1 MWSSLGFV
9 WLALQSGSVLAGI
22 MLSPGRRS
30 PPAQP
35 LQTTTTEEPLSPAQ
49 IALNNQ
55 CLGKC
60 ITELCYLS
68 DDTDCRKFIM
78 CERDAQSRY
87 KASLQPCAFGT
98 YWGGYDQ
105 QRRIT
110 CDRPYNV
117 NCNIDYCAGRVSGEK
132 FKHPDGNCKTYWEC
146 TGNVPMPFCCPDG
159 YYFDSTL
166 NMCQTDETFTCHD
179 ACPLRADAA
188 ACMQLGQASAF
199 LDDGN
204 CRTYW
209 DCEQQNPH
217 PVCCTAGKSYDI
229 RTGTCITNMNCRD
242 ECPQQ
247 YQTDV
252 CRTGTGR
259 QTYDIT
265 DTHCR
270 TYMKCSNNSY
280 DERWCCPSQHFFDPL
295 TQNCQPINYG
305 EKMKCD
311 DVCPLG
317 YREFCPLTKSASNPS
332 SFIQS
337 DINGVEWEMKCAP
350 GTTFDE
356 SACACGVFVKNA
368 PDNSCNMELD
378 ILFDAP
384 IMERRGSQRTVQI
397 KKMSGG
403 EMLDAPAL
411 NKRKPFVFDGNLTL
425 RTPFGQQQFDNVY
438 ISIIFRP
445 ENNAVG
451 GPQVLLS
458 NCMNQALGAATLELI
473 LEKGDVVFRVVTD
486 HRVTKAG
493 IAGVVDIPAT
503 LRIPFVVGMWQVVTA
518 IYDGTTLHLALEGQ
532 GRPTYASMPLT
543 GNIPVAAEGLLFGGC
558 VVQGGE
564 QRRGEGFIGS
574 MAKLQFSKCL
584 QQQWLD
590 NFFMVLGVEPP
601 TPPPTSTPAAAP

>member
-22 MLSPGRRS
+22 K
-30 PPAQP
+30 
-35 LQTTTTEEPLSPAQ
+35 PLSPAQ

-311 DVCPLG
+311 D
-317 YREFCPLTKSASNPS
+317 
-332 SFIQS
+332 
-337 DINGVEWEMKCAP
+337 
-350 GTTFDE
+350 
-356 SACACGVFVKNA
+356 
-368 PDNSCNMELD
+368 
-378 ILFDAP
+378 
-384 IMERRGSQRTVQI
+384 
-397 KKMSGG
+397 
-403 EMLDAPAL
+403 
-411 NKRKPFVFDGNLTL
+411 
-425 RTPFGQQQFDNVY
+425 
-438 ISIIFRP
+438 IIFRP